1 MQEIGTSSLWCEK
14 YRPKQLSDLIL
25 PQNYKELFERVVKDK
40 ELPNLL
46 LSGSAGL
53 GKSSL
58 CYTLANELD
67 CDLLFINASLETGI
81 DVLRSKVTQFASTS
95 SFSEGKKLVTLDECL
110 EESEKIRVGTVES
123 GYESIPLSEM
133 EFGIKYPIISM
144 NMESGILENDIGEL
158 ISDKN
163 DEIFE
168 LELEDGRTIKV
179 NKKHPFIIKDINGN
193 LIQKSIEEGLSEND
207 IIVSF

>member
-1 MQEIGTSSLWCEK
+1 MQEIGTSSLWVEK
-14 YRPKQLSDLIL
+14 YRPKTIKDLIL
-25 PQNYKELFERVVKDK
+25 PKNHKELIEQIIKDK

-58 CYTLANELD
+58 CFTLANELD

-81 DVLRSKVTQFASTS
+81 DILRSKVTQFASTS
-95 SFSEGKKLVTLDECL
+95 SFRDGKKLVVLDECL
-110 EESEKIRVGTVES
+110 EESEKIRVGTIES
-123 GYESIPLSEM
+123 GFTCIPLSEM
-133 EFGIKYPIISM
+133 EFGVKYPIISM

-168 LELEDGRTIKV
+168 IELEDGRKIKT
-179 NKKHPFIIKDINGN
+179 NKKHPFIIKDVNGC
-193 LIQKSIEEGLSEND
+193 LIQKSIEDGLKETD
-207 IIVSF
+207 IIMSF